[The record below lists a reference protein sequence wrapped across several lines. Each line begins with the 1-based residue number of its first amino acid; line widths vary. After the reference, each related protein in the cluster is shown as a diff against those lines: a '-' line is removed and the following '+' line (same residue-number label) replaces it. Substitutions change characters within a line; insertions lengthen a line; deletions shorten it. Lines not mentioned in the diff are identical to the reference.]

1 MIVGGASCVGDSHK
15 RNGIPLQ
22 DAHRVVSDKNAG
34 FAIAVVADGAGSA
47 KHADIGSAQI
57 TLILEGELRNLCEAG
72 APVSF
77 AGFKETVYFAVQAT
91 RKSLVSDGY
100 ALRDCHATIVACLA
114 FQDRCYTAHLG
125 DGLQV
130 VFVQEPNGHIAACVS
145 EPENGDASNETYFFT
160 EDSWHEHLRLT
171 EIPRN
176 ILCCVLMSDGME
188 DFVWNPKSGIKP
200 GFCGP
205 LIDQVFETHQ
215 ARSDLNELLAS
226 VVQDP
231 RTSQFTTD
239 DKTLCVI
246 LDESRF
252 FTLSKDGGNI
262 NQYVIR
268 SGRPVRLQSI
278 SGTEN
283 IQEKPNEKQPTESKF
298 SVPNSSESTQPKTN
312 RIGNTSDT
320 EKTAISGDRAG
331 ESDITKAKKE
341 VAVKQYQVI
350 TKLTSFFLRSLLL
363 TATFFAGL
371 YFPEY
376 KGLLPWS
383 FGANDK
389 SQEVKPDPA
398 RGGTKSPD
406 LTDGK
411 SPDQPG
417 SAEEFEGVKPSS
429 DLKPLQQSDQSP
441 HSEAQPN
448 GDAVSGVSSTARQED
463 KLPVKAL
470 PSTNEASPSA
480 SSQEKGSESQHV
492 ATPKTKQE
500 VLPSTSKSQ
509 K

>member
-22 DAHRVVSDKNAG
+22 DSHRVVSDKNAG

-47 KHADIGSAQI
+47 KHAEIGSERI
-57 TLILEGELRNLCEAG
+57 TLILEGELRKLCEAG
-72 APVSF
+72 VPVSF
-77 AGFKETVYFAVQAT
+77 VGFKETVFFAVQAT
-91 RKSLVSDGY
+91 RKSLVNDGY
-100 ALRDCHATIVACLA
+100 ALRDCHATLVACLA

-130 VFVQEPNGHIAACVS
+130 VFVQEPNGQIAACVS
-145 EPENGDASNETYFFT
+145 EPENGEASNETYFFT
-160 EDSWHEHLRLT
+160 EDSWHDHLRLT

-205 LIDQVFETHQ
+205 LIDQVFETYQ
-215 ARSDLNELLAS
+215 ARGDLNELLAG

-246 LDESRF
+246 LDESHV
-252 FTLSKDGGNI
+252 FTLAKDGGNI

-268 SGRPVRLQSI
+268 NGRPIRLQSI
-278 SGTEN
+278 SGAEKP
-283 IQEKPNEKQPTESKF
+283 QDKPNEKQPTESKF
-298 SVPNSSESTQPKTN
+298 SISNSSESTRPRTN
-312 RIGNTSDT
+312 RVGNTSDT
-320 EKTAISGDRAG
+320 EKTEISQDRAG
-331 ESDITKAKKE
+331 ESDLTKAKKE

-350 TKLTSFFLRSLLL
+350 TKLTSFFLWLLLL
-363 TATFFAGL
+363 TATFFAGR
-371 YFPEY
+371 YYPELN
-376 KGLLPWS
+376 GLLHRS
-383 FGANDK
+383 SGADK
-389 SQEVKPDPA
+389 SLEARPDSSS
-398 RGGTKSPD
+398 GGKKSPHS
-406 LTDGK
+406 TDGK
-411 SPDQPG
+411 SSSENSG
-417 SAEEFEGVKPSS
+417 VKEFEGVKPNF
-429 DLKPLQQSDQSP
+429 DLRPFEQSDQPP
-441 HSEAQPN
+441 HSAAQPTV
-448 GDAVSGVSSTARQED
+448 DAASGARPAVGQED
-463 KLPVKAL
+463 NLPVKAL

-480 SSQEKGSESQHV
+480 SSQTKGSESQPV

-500 VLPSTSKSQ
+500 VSPSASKSS